1 MRTSRWA
8 GTARAIRW
16 PVFLA
21 LSAVGVLA
29 TACSS
34 GGGSAASTSTS
45 HTANSS
51 RGVGAPST
59 TASGGEEA
67 PEGASPYYEVNTG
80 TVSGLGT
87 VLVDGQGLTLYMFVP
102 DDQRGRSTCYK
113 ACASGWP
120 PLRLPT
126 GVTVPVA
133 GGQAEPS
140 LLGSTSRK
148 DGGLQVTYNGWP
160 LYIWVGDTQPGQ
172 ATGQGIDSLG
182 GYWYVLS
189 PKGQVIKA
197 KR

>member
-1 MRTSRWA
+1 M
-8 GTARAIRW
+8 
-16 PVFLA
+16 FLV
-21 LSAVGVLA
+21 LPAVGLLA
-29 TACSS
+29 AACSS
-34 GGGSAASTSTS
+34 GSGGAASNSTGR
-45 HTANSS
+45 TANAS
-51 RGVGAPST
+51 RGVNTTST
-59 TASGGEEA
+59 TASGGQEA
-67 PEGASPYYEVNTG
+67 PAGPSPYYEVKTG

-102 DDQRGRSTCYK
+102 DDQRGKSTCYGS
-113 ACASGWP
+113 CASGWP

-133 GGQAEPS
+133 GSQAEPS
-140 LLGSTSRK
+140 LLGTTARR

-160 LYIWVGDTQPGQ
+160 LYIWTGDTEPGQ

-189 PKGQVIKA
+189 PSGQVIKT